1 MRLSLDVD
9 RSVNTIFAY
18 AKGHISINDKKINRS
33 VIITTER
40 LVTDWPPQRFVDLET
55 GHFEWIVKLEPE
67 IVLLGTGS
75 HQQFPRPQLVRP
87 LIERDL
93 GVEVMDTAAAC
104 RTYNII
110 VAEGRRVA
118 AALLMI

>member
-1 MRLSLDVD
+1 MRFSLDVD

-18 AKGHISINDKKINRS
+18 AKGHIVINDKKVNRS
-33 VIITTER
+33 VVITPER
-40 LVTDWPPQRFVDLET
+40 LVTDWPPQRFVDLEA

-75 HQQFPRPQLVRP
+75 HQHFPRTQLVSP
-87 LIERDL
+87 LIERGL